1 MTISDYLIIATI
13 AKFKSL
19 TLTAEALHL
28 TKSAISHSISKTEN
42 QLGVQIFHRTNK
54 SVTLTTYGEALLPHV
69 LAVLAED
76 KKFEEKL
83 VQLRCSASSIVRIG
97 SCSSIGVNWM
107 PEVKELF
114 LEKYPDVEIQLRTG
128 ACNAKLKEW
137 LLHDEI
143 DIALGAIPSHGKLH
157 SEAIFKDEMMFIS
170 SMNFVPKNGTYITYE
185 ELKTIPLLMQ
195 ESPYNDEVLAFLGTV
210 DCNLKTMITAY
221 DDSALVAMTEEGMG
235 CCIQAKLFMKKLNA
249 NVKVYSFED
258 KPCRTIYL
266 VKKKYA
272 QQTGVLK
279 KICKFLKDY
288 ASAYPTDYDLEHCYL
303 QSYDTELA

>member
-1 MTISDYLIIATI
+1 
-13 AKFKSL
+13 
-19 TLTAEALHL
+19 
-28 TKSAISHSISKTEN
+28 
-42 QLGVQIFHRTNK
+42 
-54 SVTLTTYGEALLPHV
+54 
-69 LAVLAED
+69 
-76 KKFEEKL
+76 
-83 VQLRCSASSIVRIG
+83 
-97 SCSSIGVNWM
+97 
-107 PEVKELF
+107 
-114 LEKYPDVEIQLRTG
+114 
-128 ACNAKLKEW
+128 
-137 LLHDEI
+137 
-143 DIALGAIPSHGKLH
+143 
-157 SEAIFKDEMMFIS
+157 
-170 SMNFVPKNGTYITYE
+170 MNFIPKNGTYITYE

-303 QSYDTELA
+303 QSYDTELASWTPASPWSASDTATERMRDQNGGALVHDGQGGENPRARRRTCPSPPGDRANGGQTRARTTRRQSGDSAARGSWSDRADRPGRLHTSARPFWPVRRRGP